1 MSVIV
6 APTKSNLIRAKAT
19 LSLSYKGFELLDQK
33 RNILIREMMKLVERA
48 KTIQVEIYSSLELAY
63 NELQSA
69 NIVSGINNVENI
81 ATGMPQAPEFEI
93 LLKSVMGTEIPTI
106 KYEKK
111 DIEPYYGF
119 HNTDAAID
127 KATIHFRKVG
137 EMIYELAEIDYSVF
151 KLAKEIRK
159 TQKRTHALEHIQIPK
174 YKGQVKYI
182 QEALEEKE
190 REDFFRLK
198 RVKNRQKST
207 DRS

>member
-1 MSVIV
+1 MAVII
-6 APTKSNLIRAKAT
+6 APTKSNLIRATAT
-19 LSLSYKGFELLDQK
+19 LSLSYQGFELLDQK

-48 KTIQVEIYSSLELAY
+48 KTIQVEVYSSLQRAY
-63 NELQSA
+63 DELQSV
-69 NIVSGINNVENI
+69 NIVSGISNVENI
-81 ATGMPQAPEFEI
+81 ATGMPEAPEFEI

-106 KYEKK
+106 KYDTKA
-111 DIEPYYGF
+111 IEPYYGF
-119 HNTDAAID
+119 HNTDTALD
-127 KATIHFRKVG
+127 KATIHFREVG
-137 EMIYELAEIDYSVF
+137 EMIYELAQIDYSVF

-198 RVKNRQKST
+198 RVKNRQKIVK
-207 DRS
+207 RS